1 MTPNPCPLTSLP
13 KVSTSHRADRVVLHN
28 ISWEQ
33 FERLLEDLG
42 DRRSACIAYDNGT
55 LEIMTP
61 LPEHEYFHN
70 NISTIFKR
78 GDWRRGEGHC

>member
-1 MTPNPCPLTSLP
+1 MVVAVN
-13 KVSTSHRADRVVLHN
+13 RADRVVLHN

-42 DRRSACIAYDNGT
+42 DHRAARIAHDNGT

-61 LPEHEYFHN
+61 LPEHKYFKEVTGVAVQD
-70 NISTIFKR
+70 IAEELEVDYESYGSTT
-78 GDWRRGEGHC
+78 